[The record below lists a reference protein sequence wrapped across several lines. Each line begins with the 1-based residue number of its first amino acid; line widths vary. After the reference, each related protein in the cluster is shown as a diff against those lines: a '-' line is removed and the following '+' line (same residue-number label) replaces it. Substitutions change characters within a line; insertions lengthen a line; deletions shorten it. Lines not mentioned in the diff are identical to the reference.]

1 MSPQAAFDYQIARYR
16 EMSGEERL
24 GIALDLHE
32 FACDIARE
40 GIRGQHPE
48 ADEAE
53 VERIFKERLQ
63 FIPVLDE
70 FVKNWTPR

>member
-1 MSPQAAFDYQIARYR
+1 MSPQAALDFQIARYR

-24 GIALDLHE
+24 SIALDLHE

-40 GIRGQHPE
+40 GIRQQHPE

-53 VERIFKERLQ
+53 VERLLRARLE
-63 FIPVLDE
+63 LA
-70 FVKNWTPR
+70 RAS